1 MTANLRRSLLL
12 ALALAAG
19 SLILA
24 CGGAEIGHTRADL
37 TNPFLGPEYSAWLV
51 GPISRLATPQEI
63 ERFLALHDDS
73 QAAAFIDS
81 FWQARKPSANASANA
96 LYETFKSRCA
106 AADRLFSEAGFLGQ
120 RTDRGTILVLYGAP
134 TKTTFQVSPAPQ
146 DPAIEVWLYSRE
158 APPGLD
164 GKQPA
169 PLYRFIKRGELTVT
183 YLPTAPQPRPV
194 IRRPSGS

>member
-1 MTANLRRSLLL
+1 MTAISRRPLLM

-19 SLILA
+19 LLVLA
-24 CGGAEIGHTRADL
+24 CGAAELGHTRADL

-63 ERFLALHDDS
+63 ERYLALHDDA

-81 FWQARKPSANASANA
+81 FWQARKPSANATVNT

-106 AADRLFSEAGFLGQ
+106 AADRLFGEAGFLGQ

-134 TKTTFQVSPAPQ
+134 IKTTFQVSPAPQ
-146 DPAIEVWLYSRE
+146 DPAIEVWLYARD

-169 PLYRFIKRGELTVT
+169 PRYRFIKRGELTVT
-183 YLPTAPQPRPV
+183 YNPIAPQPRPV
-194 IRRPSGS
+194 IRRPSEP